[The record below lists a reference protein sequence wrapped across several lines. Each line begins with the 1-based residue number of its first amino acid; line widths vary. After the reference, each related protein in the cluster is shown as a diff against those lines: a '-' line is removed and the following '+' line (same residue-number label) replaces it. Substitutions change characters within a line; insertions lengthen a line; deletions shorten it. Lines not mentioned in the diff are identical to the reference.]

1 MQTDTMSVSELLKRK
16 ARMNILFCGE
26 GFIIDGVASYNL
38 YLSAAL
44 RQAGHQVAIVGRWAG
59 FNGFQER
66 HRQAGVKVIQCAS
79 LTVDNAWLVKQ
90 ALAFKPD
97 VIVSDSRRSF
107 PLTLRIY
114 EATGA
119 KVVTVFH
126 DPPQLEREGER
137 SIEIIIANSHAWVTS
152 EKPIYHELKKLNVD
166 LPVHWIQRPITAMC
180 RPTPLPPR
188 DPFHVVCL
196 GRLSGWKSPGL
207 RAIVEKAAELKQAIP
222 SLRITVVGGGRRQV
236 NFWIDAMKANI
247 QMQERFVRIL
257 GTKSNPQ
264 PFLEQATVVCAGATA
279 AIEAILSERPVVAL
293 SGFWMG
299 EVTPENLE
307 QGVSTHFAERA
318 GEFYMRDNPRVVID
332 ALINLYRRWDNGK
345 MAEQASRLRRK
356 LAHDFD
362 SQSIAKTFEGMLASI

>member
-1 MQTDTMSVSELLKRK
+1 
-16 ARMNILFCGE
+16 MNILFCGE
-26 GFIIDGVASYNL
+26 GFVIDGVASYNL

-66 HRQAGVKVIQCAS
+66 HRQAGVKVIQRAS
-79 LTVDNAWLVKQ
+79 LTIDNAWFVKQ
-90 ALAFKPD
+90 ALALAPD
-97 VIVSDSRRSF
+97 VIITDARRSF
-107 PLTLRIY
+107 PLARRIH
-114 EATGA
+114 EATGV

-126 DPPQLEREGER
+126 DPPQLERGGER
-137 SIEIIIANSHAWVTS
+137 SIESIMANSHVWVTS
-152 EKPIYHELKKLNVD
+152 EKQIYQELKKINVD

-196 GRLSGWKSPGL
+196 GRLSGWKAPGL
-207 RAIVEKAAELKQAIP
+207 RAIVEKAADLKQAIP
-222 SLRITVVGGGRRQV
+222 SLMITVVGGGRRQV
-236 NFWIDAMKANI
+236 NFLVDAVKANI
-247 QMQERFVRIL
+247 RMQERFVRIM
-257 GTKSNPQ
+257 GTKANPQ

-293 SGFWMG
+293 SGFWLG

-307 QGVSTHFAERA
+307 QGVATHFAERA
-318 GEFYMRDNPRVVID
+318 GEFYMRDNPYVVID

-345 MAEQASRLRRK
+345 MAEQANRLRRQ

-362 SQSIAKTFEGMLASI
+362 SQSIAKSFERMLASI